1 MWGMCSD
8 YLCLDTYAAT
18 ANRGGRLV
26 TCLYSARSRGVLEIK
41 KISLPL
47 ASVTLVVL
55 LSLGLSASMP
65 THAEALTAKP
75 NIVFILADDMRKDDL
90 KYMPKTRSLLEGKGM
105 TFQNN
110 FVSNALCA
118 PSRATIMRGQYS
130 QNSGVWSNSATDSR
144 STTIGGWQAYQQNG
158 DEADNVATRLQGAG
172 YRTGLFGKYINRY
185 ANTTHIPP
193 GWDRWFAASFLGDP
207 RYFNY
212 DVNDNGTIRHYGTS
226 ESDYITDVL
235 SRQADAFISN
245 NASQGTPFFAYV
257 APVAPHA
264 PATPAPRDAHDY
276 DGIQGPR
283 LPSFNE
289 ADGSDKPPW
298 IRKRPRLTSDQI
310 SAINKRHEKRIESL
324 QAVDDLVAGLVDT
337 LNSANAMN
345 NTYIFFTSD
354 NGFHHGEHRIPL
366 EKWRPYEEDI
376 HMPLLVRG
384 PGVAAGSTTYKMAL
398 NTDYMPTFMDLACS
412 SASPCDMHNW
422 SYTPDGR
429 SLEPVLHGGVTNWRS
444 AVLLEASAHYS
455 PPYRGIR
462 TVNTNAAP
470 KRKYVEYKDSQRE
483 LYNLDRDPYEL
494 TNVYAPS
501 PVVDA
506 LATRLQALK
515 TCAGEPCFTAENRP

>member
-1 MWGMCSD
+1 MAMWGMCSD

-105 TFQNN
+105 TFQDA

-289 ADGSDKPPW
+289 AD
-298 IRKRPRLTSDQI
+298 
-310 SAINKRHEKRIESL
+310 
-324 QAVDDLVAGLVDT
+324 
-337 LNSANAMN
+337 
-345 NTYIFFTSD
+345 
-354 NGFHHGEHRIPL
+354 
-366 EKWRPYEEDI
+366 
-376 HMPLLVRG
+376 
-384 PGVAAGSTTYKMAL
+384 
-398 NTDYMPTFMDLACS
+398 
-412 SASPCDMHNW
+412 
-422 SYTPDGR
+422 
-429 SLEPVLHGGVTNWRS
+429 
-444 AVLLEASAHYS
+444 
-455 PPYRGIR
+455 
-462 TVNTNAAP
+462 
-470 KRKYVEYKDSQRE
+470 
-483 LYNLDRDPYEL
+483 
-494 TNVYAPS
+494 
-501 PVVDA
+501 
-506 LATRLQALK
+506 
-515 TCAGEPCFTAENRP
+515 